1 MRLLVTP
8 KTEKLE
14 LVDIN
19 KMIYRNFITV
29 ILISTAFLFAKDNSL
44 SSQIPEI
51 RPGILQGYLDPKT
64 LPNSLKL
71 MPKAPI
77 QGSAAQ
83 KLDDAVSQKYLA
95 LQGTPR
101 WEMAK
106 KDADLSFPN
115 AANIFSCALGIPINE
130 KQTPHLYL
138 LLRRTVADAGL
149 ATYSAK
155 NHYQR
160 VRPFMLNR
168 KPICTPEDRK
178 ALKND
183 GSHPSGHTA
192 IGWAWALIL
201 AEIAPGHTDAILA
214 RGRAFGESRIICNV
228 HWHSDVVEGRFVGA
242 SVVAKLHAD
251 PQFNSDL
258 EAAKKEIDALYAK
271 GVRSPNDCKFER
283 DALAH
288 TEEKQPYKKEKM
300 K

>member
-1 MRLLVTP
+1 
-8 KTEKLE
+8 
-14 LVDIN
+14 
-19 KMIYRNFITV
+19 MIYKNIFTV
-29 ILISTAFLFAKDNSL
+29 ILISTAFLFAKDSSL
-44 SSQIPEI
+44 SSQIPEV

-71 MPKAPI
+71 MPKAPV

-115 AANIFSCALGIPINE
+115 AAKIFSCALGVPINE

-138 LLRRTVADAGL
+138 LLRRTLADAGL

-155 NHYQR
+155 DYYQR
-160 VRPFMLNR
+160 VRPFMLNK
-168 KPICTPEDRK
+168 KPICTPEDREG
-178 ALKND
+178 LKND

-201 AEIAPGHTDAILA
+201 AEIAPGHADAILA
-214 RGRAFGESRIICNV
+214 RGRAYGESRIICNV
-228 HWHSDVVEGRFVGA
+228 HWHSDVIEGRFVGA

-258 EAAKKEIDALYAK
+258 EVAKKEVTSLYAK
-271 GVRSPNDCKFER
+271 GAKSPNDCKFES
-283 DALAH
+283 DALALP
-288 TEEKQPYKKEKM
+288 EEI
-300 K
+300 